1 LTGAA
6 GGVLLTVLHVPA
18 GWLCGAA
25 LSVAIAAI
33 AGRPMTVPNRLRDVI
48 FIVLGTSMG
57 SALSPQTLTDAQ
69 SWPLSIVL
77 LLVSVAATMTIGSWY
92 LRTCHGWDVA
102 TARLSSTPG
111 ALSAVLILAG
121 STTANFPVVALSQTM
136 RQFVLISLM
145 PVALLLGGSGVPAIA
160 APSASLIDMAYMLI
174 AGSVGAFIASRIK
187 MPGGLLIGAM
197 LASSILHVTGTVVGR
212 LDPDL
217 LTIAYVLMGCLIGS
231 RFRGTKVLEMRRV
244 ILPAF
249 GAIGI
254 TVAVSL
260 VFAIV
265 CHVSLGL
272 PFAEIW
278 LAFAPGGV
286 EAMTVMAYALNL
298 DPSYVSAHHVIRLV
312 ALIMLSPIW
321 TASLTRLA
329 EPASVPRG

>member
-1 LTGAA
+1 MA
-6 GGVLLTVLHVPA
+6 
-18 GWLCGAA
+18 
-25 LSVAIAAI
+25 VAVAAI

-57 SALSPQTLTDAQ
+57 SALSPQTLVDAQ
-69 SWPLSIVL
+69 SWPFSILL
-77 LLVSVAATMTIGSWY
+77 LLVSVAATMGAGSWY
-92 LRTCHGWDVA
+92 LRTCHGWDAA

-145 PVALLLGGSGVPAIA
+145 PVALLLGESRVPTTAG
-160 APSASLIDMAYMLI
+160 PSAPLLDMGYMLI
-174 AGSVGAFIASRIK
+174 AGSVGAFIASLIK

-197 LASSILHVTGTVVGR
+197 LASSMMHVTGIVSGR
-212 LDPDL
+212 LDPNL

-231 RFRGTKVLEMRRV
+231 RFRGTKIVEMRRV

-254 TVAVSL
+254 TVGVSL
-260 VFAIV
+260 VFAVI
-265 CHVSLGL
+265 CHAILGL
-272 PFAEIW
+272 PFPEIW

-286 EAMTVMAYALNL
+286 EAMTVMAYALNM
-298 DPSYVSAHHVIRLV
+298 DPSYVSAHHVIRLL

-321 TASLTRLA
+321 TASLMKLA
-329 EPASVPRG
+329 EPTGLPKA